1 MKTSCPMPVRRFGR
15 TLARVGQVA
24 APPAVT
30 APNPAGDDRP
40 RRARRPRWLW
50 ALAAAVALLAIAA
63 TVVLLQPPST
73 PAVTRADVARA
84 VQQGLDKAAKDARNA
99 PPDASVAYQK
109 ALPSMVAIMTTRSDG
124 TGSGAGVVISD
135 DGSVLT
141 ALHVV
146 EEASTITVRF
156 SDGTESPA
164 GIARQEKSV
173 DIAVLTPERLPEVVV
188 PAVIGGGA
196 KVGDAV
202 FALGHP
208 LGLTNSL
215 SAGVVSALD
224 RSIHVT
230 SDQTLKGLIQF
241 DAAVNPGNSGGPLL
255 NRDGLVVGIV
265 TGLANPSEQSFFV
278 GIGFAVPIAT
288 AGGVAG
294 SPPQ

>member
-1 MKTSCPMPVRRFGR
+1 
-15 TLARVGQVA
+15 
-24 APPAVT
+24 
-30 APNPAGDDRP
+30 
-40 RRARRPRWLW
+40 
-50 ALAAAVALLAIAA
+50 VALLAIAA

-109 ALPSMVAIMTTRSDG
+109 ALPSMVAITTTRSDG

-241 DAAVNPGNSGGPLL
+241 DAAVNSGNSGGPLL

>member
-1 MKTSCPMPVRRFGR
+1 MKCAGPMPVRDFGR
-15 TLARVGQVA
+15 TLPRVGQLA
-24 APPAVT
+24 APPAVA
-30 APNPAGDDRP
+30 APGPAGDDP
-40 RRARRPRWLW
+40 HRRAPRWRW
-50 ALAAAVALLAIAA
+50 VLAAAVALALVAIGAL
-63 TVVLLQPPST
+63 VLQSPAPP
-73 PAVTRADVARA
+73 PVTQGDVARA

-99 PPDASVAYQK
+99 PPDAAVAYRK
-109 ALPSMVAIMTTRSDG
+109 ALPSMVAITTRHPDS
-124 TGSGAGVVISD
+124 TGSGAGVVISA

-146 EEASTITVRF
+146 EEARSITIRF
-156 SDGTESPA
+156 SDGTTSPA
-164 GIARQEKSV
+164 TVARQQKSL
-173 DIAVLTPERLPEVVV
+173 DIAVLTPEHLPEVVV

-196 KVGDAV
+196 KVGDPV

-208 LGLTNSL
+208 LGLTDSL

-224 RSIHVT
+224 RSVQVAP
-230 SDQTLKGLIQF
+230 DQALKGLIQF

-255 NRDGLVVGIV
+255 NRDGQVVGIV
-265 TGLANPSEQSFFV
+265 TGLANPSQQSFFV